1 MHYGTFN
8 TVYIYIYIYIYTRNG
23 RIVSKWNSTQIYNLT
38 ICSYI
43 HQAIPALPAFLR
55 SRKERPSNKRNQPLL
70 ANVTVD
76 WINVLYFVGFSCML
90 VLIVSNGPVIAVAKK
105 AAKLPKQSS
114 QQLMLMPS
122 SYSEILVIVCYL
134 RLRSLCEKA

>member
-1 MHYGTFN
+1 MAGLCLNGTQP
-8 TVYIYIYIYIYTRNG
+8 
-23 RIVSKWNSTQIYNLT
+23 QIYNLT

-76 WINVLYFVGFSCML
+76 WMNVLYFVGFSCML
-90 VLIVSNGPVIAVAKK
+90 VLMVSNGPVIAVAKK
-105 AAKLPKQSS
+105 AAKIAETEFTTADVDAVIILGD
-114 QQLMLMPS
+114 LGDNVL
-122 SYSEILVIVCYL
+122 SEVTLLV
-134 RLRSLCEKA
+134 